1 MKKGKNITLLV
12 GIACVSATIIWQ
24 VIKSIFHYFSILNED
39 GLKYFIAW
47 DVSPIVIMLLLLI
60 IPVSLLARNL
70 KNKTGTLLPIIS
82 IIINSAVLLWVLF
95 LSFTPA
101 IPQYLIYSKW
111 GLIDTYFTVIMGFLE
126 SGGLLFIIGYAAI
139 IIGSFLSFSK
149 NQKQNTIDDGDTT
162 LIDN

>member
-12 GIACVSATIIWQ
+12 GIACVSAVVIWQ
-24 VIKSIFHYFSILNED
+24 VIKTIFHYFSILNED
-39 GLKYFIAW
+39 GFKYFIAW
-47 DVSPIVIMLLLLI
+47 DISPIVIMFLLLI

-82 IIINSAVLLWVLF
+82 IIINSTVLLWVLF

-101 IPQYLIYSKW
+101 IPQYIIYSKL

-126 SGGLLFIIGYAAI
+126 SGGLLLVIGHVALI
-139 IIGSFLSFSK
+139 VGSFLSLPK
-149 NQKQNTIDDGDTT
+149 KKKQNTINYKDT
-162 LIDN
+162 L